1 MTSSKVSAD
10 ATPTAVGEQGP
21 TRAVRPTSFMAR
33 LNGPWHKPALQAFM
47 FIVIA
52 HLAEHIV
59 QAYQV
64 YLLDWPRPQSRGL
77 LGQFF
82 PWLVHAEILHYGYAV
97 IMLAGIW
104 MLLPAFVGRART
116 WWIVALAI
124 QFWHHIEHA
133 LLQGQ
138 AIAGQNLFG
147 SPVPLSV
154 VQIWIPRV
162 ELHLLYN
169 ALVFVPMI
177 VAVYFHMFPTATEA
191 AGMRCRCALN
201 ARTVPA

>member
-1 MTSSKVSAD
+1 MTVSKTSGD
-10 ATPTAVGEQGP
+10 ATPQAVEERRGVQP
-21 TRAVRPTSFMAR
+21 TPQSSFMAR
-33 LNGPWHKPALQAFM
+33 LNGPWHRSALNAFM

-52 HLAEHIV
+52 HLAEHLV

-64 YLLDWPRPQSRGL
+64 YLLGWPRPESRGM

-116 WWIVALAI
+116 WWIIALVI

-147 SPVPLSV
+147 SPVPLSI
-154 VQIWIPRV
+154 VQLWIPRV

-169 ALVFVPMI
+169 TLVFVPMI
-177 VAVYFHMFPTATEA
+177 VAMYFHLFPSATEA
-191 AGMRCRCALN
+191 GSMRCRCALN
-201 ARTVPA
+201 ARTATA